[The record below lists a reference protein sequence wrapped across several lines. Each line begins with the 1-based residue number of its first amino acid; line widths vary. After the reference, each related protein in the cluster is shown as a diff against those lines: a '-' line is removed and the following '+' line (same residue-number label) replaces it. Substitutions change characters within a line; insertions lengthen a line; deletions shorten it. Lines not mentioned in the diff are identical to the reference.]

1 MENVKKME
9 NLLIYGSIFDLLE
22 DMTNEEAGLL
32 FKGLNDFRNGKEV
45 SFEDRY
51 LQGLWKGILPNLNKL
66 VDNYDSKVARNR
78 ENGKKGG
85 RPSTKEISTETT
97 VKAVES
103 STKVEIINT
112 DNQDRIEIHSHL
124 VNKFKMTIDEAFEFM
139 DIVIEEFDSSVFN
152 QEEIKLVDKFITKTL
167 KAA

>member
-1 MENVKKME
+1 MENERKME
-9 NLLIYGSIFDLLE
+9 NLLVYGSIFDLLE

-45 SFEDRY
+45 KFDDRY

-85 RPSTKEISTETT
+85 RPAKSETPFQTNEIKTTSTQTKSDTEFQSNE
-97 VKAVES
+97 K
-103 STKVEIINT
+103 I
-112 DNQDRIEIHSHL
+112 DLLPHL
-124 VNKFKMTIDEAFEFM
+124 INKFKMTDEEAFYFM
-139 DIVIEEFDSSVFN
+139 DLVIEEFDKTVFN
-152 QEEIKLVDKFITKTL
+152 REEIKYLDNFITKTL
-167 KAA
+167 NAA